1 MPKAHKSRSGS
12 MQYWPRKRAKRSYA
26 RVRAWADIKDALPLG
41 FAGYKAGMTHIIV
54 ADNRKNS
61 KSKGGDMSIP
71 VTVIECPPIKI
82 FSALF
87 YKYDVNKWL
96 LKKEISFKADK
107 ELARKLKLPKDNK
120 ASLDNI
126 KLEDYDDVR
135 IKVYTQPKLTGIGK
149 KKPEVFEI
157 CLGGNKE
164 DKIEYIKQNIGK
176 EIRISDVFKPGNV
189 LDFHTITTGKGYQG
203 PVKRF
208 GIGLTSHK
216 SEKVRRGPGSLGS
229 WCGQGHMM
237 YRVSHAGQ
245 MGYHTRTD
253 YNKWLLN
260 VSDKPEEVNPKGGF
274 IRYGLVKNDYIL
286 IKGSVGGPKKRL
298 VWFNYT
304 IRGSKKIP
312 KEAPSIEHISQE
324 SQQGN

>member
-157 CLGGNKE
+157 
-164 DKIEYIKQNIGK
+164 
-176 EIRISDVFKPGNV
+176 F
-189 LDFHTITTGKGYQG
+189 
-203 PVKRF
+203 
-208 GIGLTSHK
+208 TS
-216 SEKVRRGPGSLGS
+216 
-229 WCGQGHMM
+229 
-237 YRVSHAGQ
+237 
-245 MGYHTRTD
+245 
-253 YNKWLLN
+253 
-260 VSDKPEEVNPKGGF
+260 
-274 IRYGLVKNDYIL
+274 
-286 IKGSVGGPKKRL
+286 
-298 VWFNYT
+298 
-304 IRGSKKIP
+304 
-312 KEAPSIEHISQE
+312 APSISSSETLFFTTTSSE
-324 SQQGN
+324 SIFFFAKIRLTSLSSPEIRWIGIKLSAPTYSYSELPSVAKFVIL